1 MVNHKIINLGDS
13 NDDKDAI
20 KKFLKQ
26 FLEQEVQKSHIKQSH
41 YNNEFKYLMANK
53 LQWTDLLGDT
63 FGISKIGSLMPHEG
77 NYHQY
82 NHNSIIH
89 NH

>member
-20 KKFLKQ
+20 EKQ

-53 LQWTDLLGDT
+53 LQWTDLMGDT
-63 FGISKIGSLMPHEG
+63 FDISKIGSLMPHEG

-82 NHNSIIH
+82 NHNSSIH

>member
-20 KKFLKQ
+20 EKQ

-41 YNNEFKYLMANK
+41 YNDEFKYLMANK

-63 FGISKIGSLMPHEG
+63 FDISKIGSLMP
-77 NYHQY
+77 QLS
-82 NHNSIIH
+82 SI
-89 NH
+89 

>member
-20 KKFLKQ
+20 EKQ

-41 YNNEFKYLMANK
+41 YNDEFKYLMANK

-63 FGISKIGSLMPHEG
+63 FDISKIGSLMPHEG

-82 NHNSIIH
+82 NHNSSIH

>member
-20 KKFLKQ
+20 KKQ

-63 FGISKIGSLMPHEG
+63 FDISKIGSLMPHEG
-77 NYHQY
+77 SYHQY